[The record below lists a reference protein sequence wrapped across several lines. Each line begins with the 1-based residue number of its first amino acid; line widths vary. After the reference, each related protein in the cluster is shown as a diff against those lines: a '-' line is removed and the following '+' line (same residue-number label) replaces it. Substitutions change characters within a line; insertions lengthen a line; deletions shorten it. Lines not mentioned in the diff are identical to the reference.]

1 MAKPID
7 RHEVLKVIK
16 QWFEGKDEP
25 LVAFPDKLGFPNVV
39 YLYSDN
45 AAEMTDDVA
54 QLTARAS
61 VMLETPVMIFIDQLY
76 QAPKMAYTV
85 DKWLD
90 RYE

>member
-1 MAKPID
+1 MTKPID

-39 YLYSDN
+39 YLYHDN
-45 AAEMTDDVA
+45 ADEMTDDVA

-61 VMLETPVMIFIDQLY
+61 VVLKTPVMIFIDKPY
-76 QAPKMAYTV
+76 RKPEMTYTV
-85 DKWLD
+85 DEWLD
-90 RYE
+90 RY